1 MDRNTVIGISL
12 IFILFYIWAR
22 VNAPTEEQ
30 LAQMEQQRDSL
41 ALVESQELSPT
52 LSTPADASHAPD
64 VADLVLPDSAID
76 QRRIEDFGPFAAA
89 AAGIEELIVLEN
101 DLLKLSI
108 STKGGT
114 IRTAEVK
121 EHKKL
126 SEDEE
131 FNEIYSPLL
140 LLEDERN
147 QFEYLF
153 PTPGVTGGM
162 VKSSDLYYKASRSGD
177 ELTLTADLGSGR
189 KVEQIYRMQPE
200 AYDVEYSLRLTGM
213 ERLLTASEG
222 LTLNWK
228 NHLDR
233 IEINTNYEKMMS
245 SVYFKGSDEDPDYC
259 SCTGDDTEDVDG
271 QPVKW
276 VSHSNQFFHSSL
288 IAKNQPFTSAVLE
301 TRSVPEESEDL
312 KILLSQIKLPLAGR
326 SNEQFDMTWY
336 IGPKDFDIL
345 RTYDIALEETVAFG
359 QSIFGSIN
367 RWIIRPI
374 FNFLSKY
381 IGSKGIVILLLTLIV
396 KSLVYP
402 LTYKM
407 IRSQSKM
414 AALKPQMAK
423 TREKYKDDQQKMQM
437 ENMKLYREY
446 GVNPAGGCFPMAL
459 QMPIWFALYRF
470 FPASIEFRQ
479 ASFLWANDLSS
490 YDVFFRLPW
499 DVPFLGAHISLFT
512 ILYAVTLIM
521 YTYYNSKL
529 MDMNSINPM
538 MKYMQYAMPLMFV
551 VFFNSYASGLTCY
564 LLFSNIFNIAQ
575 TLITKNYLIDHKKIE
590 EELSANKKKP
600 KKKGGFQ
607 ERLQNALAEQQR
619 VAAEREKTGKRK
631 K

>member
-1 MDRNTVIGISL
+1 MDRNTIIGISL
-12 IFILFYIWAR
+12 IFILFYVWAK

-30 LAQMEQQRDSL
+30 LAAMEQQRDSI
-41 ALVESQELSPT
+41 AMVESQQALPSDLGREEVP
-52 LSTPADASHAPD
+52 STETAP
-64 VADLVLPDSAID
+64 LQSDSARSD
-76 QRRIEDFGPFAAA
+76 LLTQDFGPFAAA
-89 AAGIEELIVLEN
+89 ATGTEETVELEN

-114 IRTAEVK
+114 IRRAEIK
-121 EHKKL
+121 EHQKL

-131 FNEIYSPLL
+131 FNEIYSPLV
-140 LLEDERN
+140 LLEDEKN

-162 VKSSDLYYKASRSGD
+162 VKSSDLYYQANRSGD
-177 ELTLTADLGSGR
+177 ELTLTADLGGGR
-189 KVEQIYRMQPE
+189 KVEQIYRMKPG

-213 ERLLTASEG
+213 ERLLPASEG
-222 LTLNWK
+222 LTLSWK

-233 IEINTNYEKMMS
+233 IEINTSWEAMMS
-245 SVYFKGSDEDPDYC
+245 SIYFKESGEDTDYC
-259 SCTGDDTEDVDG
+259 SCSGDDTEDVDG

-276 VSHSNQFFHSSL
+276 ISHSNQFFLSSL

-312 KILLSQIKLPLAGR
+312 KILLSQIKLPLTGQN
-326 SNEQFDMTWY
+326 SEQFDMTWY
-336 IGPKDFDIL
+336 IGPKEFDVL
-345 RTYDIALEETVAFG
+345 RSYDLALEETVAFG
-359 QSIFGSIN
+359 FSIFGSIN
-367 RWIIRPI
+367 RWVIRPL
-374 FNFLSKY
+374 FTFLSKY

-499 DVPFLGAHISLFT
+499 DVPMLGAHVSLFT
-512 ILYAVTLIM
+512 LLYAITLIM

-529 MDMNSINPM
+529 MNMDSINPM
-538 MKYMQYAMPLMFV
+538 MKYMQYAMPLMFI

-590 EELSANKKKP
+590 AELDANKKKP

-607 ERLQNALAEQQR
+607 ERLQSALAEQQR
-619 VAAEREKTGKRK
+619 IAGEREKTGKRK